1 MKPQNT
7 LNSQSNSEN
16 KEKSWSHHMPYFKLY
31 YTIIVIKIF
40 SELKKDIS
48 YQSILVRNTSQ
59 KSLVKY

>member
-16 KEKSWSHHMPYFKLY
+16 KEKSWRHHMPYFKLY

-48 YQSILVRNTSQ
+48 VNTS
-59 KSLVKY
+59 